1 MEEIKGTSKM
11 KAVKERIRSLAED
24 NTTLRVIAEKICTYR
39 YYELSDEFKSLKLV
53 IRTLKGEGY
62 EWSRKQIRTAIKY
75 CYDPRYYTRED
86 LRDIYKL
93 ANIDIKQLPTV
104 PKEWKGVSEW
114 VTTKS
119 GWERIREGS
128 EDLPKEKVGFLRGRE
143 E

>member
-11 KAVKERIRSLAED
+11 KAVKERIRNLAED
-24 NTTLRVIAEKICTYR
+24 NTTLRVIAEKITTYR
-39 YYELSDEFKSLKLV
+39 YYELSNEFESLKIV
-53 IRTLKGEGY
+53 IKVLKGEGY

-114 VTTKS
+114 VTGKG
-119 GWERIREGS
+119 GWKKIRLGS
-128 EDLPKEKVGFLRGRE
+128 EDLPEERYQFLRERE
-143 E
+143 Y